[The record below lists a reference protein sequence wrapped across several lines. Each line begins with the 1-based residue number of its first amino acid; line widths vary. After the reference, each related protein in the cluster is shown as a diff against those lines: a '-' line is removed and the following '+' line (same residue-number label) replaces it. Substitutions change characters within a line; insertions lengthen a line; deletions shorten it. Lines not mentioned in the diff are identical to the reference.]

1 MRVFLPML
9 TGAACAGAMGFAWYT
24 QRSSKMGDTRM
35 SERALRQ
42 RLEPFTSIY
51 ESMLMSE
58 KEWLALATCCN
69 GERFVDFHRYAGR
82 QPSRPQ
88 RSDSMAAVLS
98 TSEVLGSLIIA
109 KLVSR
114 DRLH

>member
-1 MRVFLPML
+1 
-9 TGAACAGAMGFAWYT
+9 
-24 QRSSKMGDTRM
+24 
-35 SERALRQ
+35 
-42 RLEPFTSIY
+42 
-51 ESMLMSE
+51 MLMSE

-109 KLVSR
+109 KLIAKHWPRFAAISKESITVQSIMEHKA
-114 DRLH
+114 DLIKFTDDFDICKACDPEFIATLIAKVTV